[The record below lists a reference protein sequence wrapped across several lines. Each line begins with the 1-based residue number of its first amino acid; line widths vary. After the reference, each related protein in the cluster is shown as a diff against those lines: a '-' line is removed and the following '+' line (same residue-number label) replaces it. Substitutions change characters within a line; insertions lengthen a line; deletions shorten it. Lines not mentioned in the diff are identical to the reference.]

1 MILLYVKDDTF
12 SGFSQVINQCKTS
25 CLQVAAEDAF
35 GLSSLAIQTSYK
47 TEFSTRIKQRK
58 NLKEL
63 LPILFPYIMIHCSIK
78 GSWWKEDKQY
88 YFWDMKLLAPFVVSL
103 ETESSRSSSHYQT
116 PMHHWKIAKLQ
127 LKYLNTM
134 VEVACVMVE
143 HNSYIYDFIKATFKS
158 NYSWS

>member
-78 GSWWKEDKQY
+78 GS
-88 YFWDMKLLAPFVVSL
+88 
-103 ETESSRSSSHYQT
+103 
-116 PMHHWKIAKLQ
+116 
-127 LKYLNTM
+127 
-134 VEVACVMVE
+134 
-143 HNSYIYDFIKATFKS
+143 
-158 NYSWS
+158 